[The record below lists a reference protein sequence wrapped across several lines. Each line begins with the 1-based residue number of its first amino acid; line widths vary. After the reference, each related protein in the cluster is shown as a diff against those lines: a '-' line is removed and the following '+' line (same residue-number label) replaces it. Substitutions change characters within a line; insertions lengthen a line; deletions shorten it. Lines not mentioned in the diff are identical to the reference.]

1 MRCWTVLVFAGLVM
15 SGSAQWVSVG
25 PDGGN
30 VQALAVDPQN
40 PDRLLAISYT
50 YPDTPQVYF
59 SSDRGASWQVQG
71 RFDQIS
77 ASALEL
83 DPFVQDRVYAL
94 GGSGYVLISTDCGA
108 SWRMG
113 ILPGL
118 NNTLK
123 PDPHHAGRVLVG
135 GYDVIN
141 GNYLPVVQIST
152 DYGASWTRVIID
164 STANNRPVQHL
175 AFDPSVPDVVWA
187 GCIAGRI
194 YRSSDGGFT
203 WEPRH
208 TGVAPLAGV
217 YRLAVSPANSEL
229 LLAGTSAGI
238 YRTTDGGLHW
248 TPLGLSR
255 TRIVVF
261 PLTDTSRAYAV
272 SYDTVLF
279 TERVFV
285 SSDTGVT
292 WSAAE
297 PGMVLAKSGGLIADP
312 QVRDLAYI
320 YCNRGVFRSTDAGTH
335 WSERHTGMRFAH
347 ISTISVSPTDSSR
360 VYLEFYENG
369 VYRSDDGGIT
379 WERCPEFLDC
389 GNICGI
395 GVAPGAGA
403 DILYALEGKG

>member
-40 PDRLLAISYT
+40 PDRLLAISYI

-292 WSAAE
+292 WS
-297 PGMVLAKSGGLIADP
+297 
-312 QVRDLAYI
+312 
-320 YCNRGVFRSTDAGTH
+320 
-335 WSERHTGMRFAH
+335 
-347 ISTISVSPTDSSR
+347 
-360 VYLEFYENG
+360 
-369 VYRSDDGGIT
+369 
-379 WERCPEFLDC
+379 
-389 GNICGI
+389 
-395 GVAPGAGA
+395 
-403 DILYALEGKG
+403 